1 MARTKQVLTK
11 KEIELKKEARN
22 ARVRAYR
29 EEHKEEINAKRRV
42 KYAEKKK
49 ALESEDK
56 KIEDRKAKQK
66 ENYKRWYAAHKEEI
80 NAKRRE
86 TLKKNKELLEKA
98 NITAGVIEEKH
109 KVNPN
114 TKGLK
119 VGDLDLTEKEIM
131 DMREFIDTRKPE
143 LEDKS
148 FYLDTT
154 YIHFDLLSRTVS
166 PEVFK
171 QIVIGL
177 KHLEEANKLMKAER
191 PKDAE
196 EFSISCPMLNYVIK
210 KD

>member
-22 ARVRAYR
+22 AKVRAYR
-29 EEHKEEINAKRRV
+29 EEHKEEINAKRRA

-56 KIEDRKAKQK
+56 KLEDRKAKQK

-98 NITAGVIEEKH
+98 NITSDV
-109 KVNPN
+109 V
-114 TKGLK
+114 
-119 VGDLDLTEKEIM
+119 KEDIIAM
-131 DMREFIDTRKPE
+131 KTPE
-143 LEDKS
+143 LENKS
-148 FYLDTT
+148 FILDTN
-154 YIHFDLLSRTVS
+154 YLCYDLLSRTVS

-171 QIVIGL
+171 EIVIGL
-177 KHLEEANKLMKAER
+177 KHLEQANKLMKIQR
-191 PKDAE
+191 PEDAE
-196 EFSISCPMLNYVIK
+196 TFCISCPEINYFIK